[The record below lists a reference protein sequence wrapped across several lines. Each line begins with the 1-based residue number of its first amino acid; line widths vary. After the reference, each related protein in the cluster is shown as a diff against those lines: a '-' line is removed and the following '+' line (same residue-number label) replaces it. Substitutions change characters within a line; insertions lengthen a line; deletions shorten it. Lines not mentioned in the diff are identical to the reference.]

1 MSMTRSGYREL
12 GLDLVSIE
20 EKYYCTPKKSPMAGE
35 NKGGG
40 IGYPFKKN
48 LEKSLE

>member
-12 GLDLVSIE
+12 GLELVSIE
-20 EKYYCTPKKSPMAGE
+20 EKYSRTPNKSPMAGE

-48 LEKSLE
+48 LEEALE